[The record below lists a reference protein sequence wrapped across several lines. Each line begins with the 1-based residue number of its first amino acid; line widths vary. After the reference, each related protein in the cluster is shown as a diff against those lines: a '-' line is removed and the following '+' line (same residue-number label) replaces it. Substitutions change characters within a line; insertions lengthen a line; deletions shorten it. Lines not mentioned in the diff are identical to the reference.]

1 MLCWTCPTNAKV
13 ACFVIPHPLPP
24 PKVKK
29 SWGGK
34 LARTVISICLK
45 NKVTTVASELFH
57 QSSLVNS
64 FHIFL
69 VDSKIPYR
77 KNITK
82 LYYVVYKVAAAW
94 PTPLAATPTVE
105 EKRFK
110 TLLPE
115 DSLIADSWVSGGQT
129 LNYFIYF
136 DIQNNWRNTVVDNM
150 SVYYDIIIKYIF

>member
-1 MLCWTCPTNAKV
+1 M
-13 ACFVIPHPLPP
+13 
-24 PKVKK
+24 
-29 SWGGK
+29 
-34 LARTVISICLK
+34 
-45 NKVTTVASELFH
+45 
-57 QSSLVNS
+57 VNS

-77 KNITK
+77 KMITK

-115 DSLIADSWVSGGQT
+115 DSLIADS
-129 LNYFIYF
+129 
-136 DIQNNWRNTVVDNM
+136 
-150 SVYYDIIIKYIF
+150 